1 MSDETTNVL
10 PDPEEQAQTTT
21 NGDDEEGDDSKEE
34 TDTPEPV
41 TEGTAKDAV
50 PEQHKTVTVP

>member
-21 NGDDEEGDDSKEE
+21 NGDDEDDSKEE

-41 TEGTAKDAV
+41 TEGTVKDAV

>member
-34 TDTPEPV
+34 TPEPV
-41 TEGTAKDAV
+41 TEGTVKDAV

>member
-10 PDPEEQAQTTT
+10 PDPEEQVQTTT

-34 TDTPEPV
+34 TPEPV
-41 TEGTAKDAV
+41 TEGTVKDAV

>member
-1 MSDETTNVL
+1 VSDETTNVL

-34 TDTPEPV
+34 TPEPV
-41 TEGTAKDAV
+41 TEGTVKDAV